1 METRAPF
8 VVVGAFVLA
17 AIVAVFGFVYWL
29 HNTGGLG
36 PRATY
41 HVQFDGSVPGLLV
54 GAGVLFNGIRVGE
67 VTDLGLAPDNPRR
80 VNATIS
86 VASTTPVRSDTKVG
100 LEFQGL
106 TGVPVIALE
115 GGTLLANSGAVP
127 TLIAEAG
134 AGQSMTQAARD
145 ALRKVDSVLT
155 ENSEPLKKTIA
166 NLQTFTDGLAR
177 NTGKLDSIIA
187 GLEKMT
193 GGGTPAQKITY
204 DLRAPQNLGPA
215 GKTLKGQLAIPE
227 PTAVAMLETQRMLF
241 SPAKD
246 YPGFADVLWADSI
259 PKLLQA
265 RLIESFENY
274 DIAHAPLRTSD
285 IGQTDFQLLI
295 DVRRFR
301 IAVDAGPAAEIG
313 LSARIVDK
321 NGKVIASRLFEGRP
335 EVRQARAAGSRRRLQ
350 RCVRSNCEGYD
361 RLDRAGAVVAAG
373 LGKRES
379 KAVDFAVGT
388 CRRYSSVFRNDSR
401 SLIWSGSSWNC
412 RHGRMAGDD
421 ALGQGLGEGFD
432 RVALVQRAE
441 RWRDL
446 ERAWSHP
453 VDGMAAR
460 AIGERESL
468 AALLGRR
475 GGQGRCRSASAR
487 PRLGTGQV
495 AALRIDLFQRG
506 QVFDNAAKPVVFDLH
521 QPPNG
526 RSVKMQPTRRLATTV
541 AARAVSGVV
550 HEDFPGCR
558 RAERA
563 GLYRLRDTPVQ
574 PLRRA

>member
-36 PRATY
+36 PRTTY

-54 GAGVLFNGIRVGE
+54 GAAVLFNGIRVGE
-67 VTDLGLAPDNPRR
+67 VTDLGLAPDSPRR
-80 VNATIS
+80 VNAAIS
-86 VASTTPVRSDTKVG
+86 VSSTTPVRSDTRVG

-115 GGTLLANSGAVP
+115 GGMQLANSGPVP
-127 TLIAEAG
+127 TLIAEPG

-145 ALRKVDSVLT
+145 ALRKVDSVLS

-177 NTGKLDSIIA
+177 NTGKLDSIVA

-204 DLRAPQNLGPA
+204 DLIAPQNPGPA
-215 GKTLKGQLAIPE
+215 SKTIKGQLAIPE
-227 PTAVAMLETQRMLF
+227 PSAVAMLETQRFLF

-246 YPGFADVLWADSI
+246 YPGFADALWADSI

-274 DIAHAPLRTSD
+274 DIAHAPLRVAD

-301 IAVDAGPAAEIG
+301 IATDTEPTAEIG

-321 NGKVIASRLFEGRP
+321 NGKVVASRLFEDAEKFDKIEPPAAAAAFSGAFGRIAKDMIGWT
-335 EVRQARAAGSRRRLQ
+335 VQAL
-350 RCVRSNCEGYD
+350 
-361 RLDRAGAVVAAG
+361 
-373 LGKRES
+373 
-379 KAVDFAVGT
+379 
-388 CRRYSSVFRNDSR
+388 
-401 SLIWSGSSWNC
+401 
-412 RHGRMAGDD
+412 
-421 ALGQGLGEGFD
+421 
-432 RVALVQRAE
+432 
-441 RWRDL
+441 
-446 ERAWSHP
+446 
-453 VDGMAAR
+453 
-460 AIGERESL
+460 
-468 AALLGRR
+468 
-475 GGQGRCRSASAR
+475 
-487 PRLGTGQV
+487 
-495 AALRIDLFQRG
+495 
-506 QVFDNAAKPVVFDLH
+506 
-521 QPPNG
+521 
-526 RSVKMQPTRRLATTV
+526 
-541 AARAVSGVV
+541 
-550 HEDFPGCR
+550 
-558 RAERA
+558 
-563 GLYRLRDTPVQ
+563 
-574 PLRRA
+574 

>member
-54 GAGVLFNGIRVGE
+54 GAAVLFNGIRVGE

-115 GGTLLANSGAVP
+115 GGMLPANSGEVP
-127 TLIAEAG
+127 TLIAEPG

-145 ALRKVDSVLT
+145 ALRRVDSVLA
-155 ENSEPLKKTIA
+155 ENSGPLKDTIA
-166 NLQTFTDGLAR
+166 NFKVFSEGLAR
-177 NTGKLDSIIA
+177 NTGKLDGIVA
-187 GLEKMT
+187 GIEKMT
-193 GGGTPAQKITY
+193 GAGTPAQKITY

-215 GKTLKGQLAIPE
+215 GKAIKGQLAIPE
-227 PTAVAMLETQRMLF
+227 PSAVAMLETQRFLF

-265 RLIESFENY
+265 RLIEGFENY
-274 DIAHAPLRTSD
+274 DIAHAPLRVAD

-301 IAVDAGPAAEIG
+301 IATDSEPTAEIG

-321 NGKVIASRLFEGRP
+321 NGKVIASRLFEDGERFDKVEP
-335 EVRQARAAGSRRRLQ
+335 AA
-350 RCVRSNCEGYD
+350 
-361 RLDRAGAVVAAG
+361 AVAA
-373 LGKRES
+373 
-379 KAVDFAVGT
+379 F
-388 CRRYSSVFRNDSR
+388 NDAF
-401 SLIWSGSSWNC
+401 
-412 RHGRMAGDD
+412 GRMAKDMVGWTVQ
-421 ALGQGLGEGFD
+421 ALQ
-432 RVALVQRAE
+432 
-441 RWRDL
+441 
-446 ERAWSHP
+446 
-453 VDGMAAR
+453 
-460 AIGERESL
+460 
-468 AALLGRR
+468 
-475 GGQGRCRSASAR
+475 
-487 PRLGTGQV
+487 
-495 AALRIDLFQRG
+495 
-506 QVFDNAAKPVVFDLH
+506 
-521 QPPNG
+521 
-526 RSVKMQPTRRLATTV
+526 
-541 AARAVSGVV
+541 
-550 HEDFPGCR
+550 
-558 RAERA
+558 
-563 GLYRLRDTPVQ
+563 
-574 PLRRA
+574 